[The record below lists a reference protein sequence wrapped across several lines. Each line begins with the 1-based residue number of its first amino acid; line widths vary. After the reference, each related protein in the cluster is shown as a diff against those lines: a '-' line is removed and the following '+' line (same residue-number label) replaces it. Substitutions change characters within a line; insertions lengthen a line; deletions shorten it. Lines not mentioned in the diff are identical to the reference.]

1 LELNHL
7 RYFYEV
13 AKHGSFTAAARAIR
27 VSQPSLSK
35 VIRQLE
41 ERENVILFERGKN
54 GVTLT
59 DKGKLV
65 FATCQLVF
73 QELDT
78 LQTNLTE
85 QKDVVAGDLLLG
97 ASDNLCNYVLPPLL
111 SDFQQKFPQVT
122 VKLFSGS
129 APQIQSEI
137 LDGGAELGLFYTKV
151 KEGREFSAEPL
162 SFVEF
167 ALVRASRGADLG
179 PYIGSRAN
187 DYSRA
192 YPALEMLHSIGI
204 RPRVAFETNNQETQK
219 KLALLGAGF
228 TLVPVHMVE
237 VELKTGALR
246 RIRTEKPLGSWVS
259 LIWRRNRPLSK
270 VARLFSDELRSKLKE
285 HGKKR
290 S

>member
-41 ERENVILFERGKN
+41 EREGVILFERGKH
-54 GVTLT
+54 GVSLT
-59 DKGKLV
+59 EKGKLV
-65 FATCQLVF
+65 FETCQNVF

-78 LQTNLTE
+78 LKTQLTE
-85 QKDVVAGDLLLG
+85 QKDVVSGELLLG
-97 ASDNLCNYVLPPLL
+97 ASDNLCNYVLPPIL
-111 SDFQQKFPQVT
+111 SAFQKEYPKVT
-122 VKLFSGS
+122 VNLYSGS
-129 APQIQSEI
+129 APEIQDEI

-151 KEGREFSAEPL
+151 KKGREFVSEPL
-162 SFVEF
+162 RFVEF
-167 ALVRASRGADLG
+167 ALVRAGRGADLG
-179 PYIGSRAN
+179 PYIGSRAS
-187 DYSRA
+187 DYSRS

-228 TLVPVHMVE
+228 TLVPLHMVE
-237 VELKTGALR
+237 AELKSGALR
-246 RIRTEKPLGSWVS
+246 RIRTETPLGSWVS
-259 LIWRRNRPLSK
+259 VIRRRNRPLSRI
-270 VARLFSDELRSKLKE
+270 ARLFIDDLKRAF
-285 HGKKR
+285 KNP
-290 S
+290 